1 MFTQD
6 QDVFVKGSEC
16 IVRVG
21 TSAADATA
29 VGYVDSFTGTK
40 NINLQPAQVIG
51 EINPV
56 SLDPMSISVS
66 LSLTGFLACKAVSE
80 GTQIYAGGGHVSL
93 SSFNPNDDD
102 YGKPGVVTKFQYIDF
117 YDKKRKQI
125 ITSFRYASSA
135 SFSIS
140 GNGGAYT
147 KANISMQAIKMSS
160 GKSYSK
166 N

>member
-1 MFTQD
+1 MAFTQD

-21 TSAADATA
+21 TSAADAEA

-51 EINPV
+51 ELNPV

-66 LSLTGFLACKAVSE
+66 LSLTGFLACKAVTE
-80 GTQIYAGGGHVSL
+80 GTKVYAGGGKVAL
-93 SSFNPNDDD
+93 ASFNPNDDD
-102 YGKPGVVTKFQYIDF
+102 YGKPNVVTKFAYIDF
-117 YDKKRKQI
+117 YDKKRDQTI
-125 ITSFRYASSA
+125 ASFKYASSA
-135 SFSIS
+135 SYSIS

-147 KANISMQAIKMSS
+147 KANISMQAIKM
-160 GKSYSK
+160 